1 MSTRGDRTRWL
12 FIATFPCALLTVGAS
27 LWWSYGGEST
37 PALVV
42 TLVSWVATGLLGFAS
57 GLRGEHR
64 QWNVSPLVSGFL
76 TALIALGA
84 TFGAAAVAN
93 FRTTPGRGAL
103 TTPTSDPK
111 QWVALVEAAL
121 QRSGNEE
128 VRSILCDKSRPPAG
142 DIASCA
148 VTFEGPKCQYWFV
161 GTVDG
166 EDVAKADAE
175 INDGG
180 AYYDA
185 GAAFCDW
192 PVPELPN

>member
-1 MSTRGDRTRWL
+1 M
-12 FIATFPCALLTVGAS
+12 
-27 LWWSYGGEST
+27 
-37 PALVV
+37 
-42 TLVSWVATGLLGFAS
+42 GLCC
-57 GLRGEHR
+57 
-64 QWNVSPLVSGFL
+64 
-76 TALIALGA
+76 
-84 TFGAAAVAN
+84 
-93 FRTTPGRGAL
+93 
-103 TTPTSDPK
+103 
-111 QWVALVEAAL
+111 AL

-128 VRSILCDKSRPPAG
+128 VRSILCDETRPPAG

-166 EDVAKADAE
+166 EDVAEADAE